1 MTRTVKIPI
10 AALTPDSFAPF
21 GQIIGAPL
29 GEPDFRQSHIASW
42 RLSFD
47 SAGPIE
53 LMFSR
58 YMHQPMR
65 FGQLERHFDVTQSFI
80 ALGGAGSVM
89 VVAAPNPADDEESAM
104 PQTSDIRAFYVD
116 GARGIML
123 WRRTWHA
130 LTRFPTAPPG
140 ADFALITD
148 TKTQQELQ
156 RQDRE
161 GVPPRLTQVVDY
173 GDRFGIDFLVVDPE
187 GHSAPRPV
195 PETDSR

>member
-10 AALTPDSFAPF
+10 GVLTPDSFAPF

-65 FGQLERHFDVTQSFI
+65 FVQLERHFDVTQSFI

-116 GARGIML
+116 GAHGIML

-130 LTRFPTAPPG
+130 LTRFPTAPLG